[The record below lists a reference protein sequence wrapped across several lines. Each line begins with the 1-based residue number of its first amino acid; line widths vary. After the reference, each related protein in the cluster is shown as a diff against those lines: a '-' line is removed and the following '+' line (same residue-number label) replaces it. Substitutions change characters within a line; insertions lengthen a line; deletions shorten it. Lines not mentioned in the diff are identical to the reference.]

1 MPRSHPIP
9 DEQPVTF
16 RDYSVFGLRVRSE
29 IPLPELFEAGPGDA
43 DVTICLGEVPVV
55 EGNDIGLAVAGGA
68 LFLHIF
74 GIARFRISGG
84 DTVVVDPEPG
94 VPDGNVRL
102 YLLGSAFGALLH
114 QRGIL
119 PLHANAIE
127 VDGKAVAFMGA
138 SGAGKSTLA
147 AWFHDRG
154 HRVAADDV
162 CVVRFGAKTP
172 FVSPGLPRLRL
183 WLEALEAMGREP
195 ATYARSYAGRD
206 LEKFDVPVA
215 RETSAG
221 ADLALG
227 AVYLLDRGER
237 FAIHP
242 LAGIEAAEAAYAN
255 TYRGQYIGAAK
266 GYLSHWAACV
276 QLVQSTPIYCL
287 KRPWGLDRLDSDC
300 ERVLQHLRSGSSA
313 INVARQA

>member
-1 MPRSHPIP
+1 M
-9 DEQPVTF
+9 TF

-29 IPLPELFEAGPGDA
+29 IPLPELFEAGAGAA
-43 DVTICLGEVPVV
+43 DVTIRLGEVPVV
-55 EGNDIGLAVAGGA
+55 EGSDSGLALDGDA
-68 LFLHIF
+68 LILHIF

-84 DTVVVDPEPG
+84 DTIVVRPEPG
-94 VPDGNVRL
+94 VPDRNVRL

-114 QRGIL
+114 QRGLL

-127 VDGKAVAFMGA
+127 VDGKAVAFTGA
-138 SGAGKSTLA
+138 SGSGKSTLA

-154 HRVAADDV
+154 HRIAADDV
-162 CVVRFGAKTP
+162 CVVRFDSKTP
-172 FVSPGLPRLRL
+172 HVSPGLPRLRL

-195 ATYARSYAGRD
+195 STYARSYAGAQN

-221 ADLALG
+221 ADLELE

-237 FAIHP
+237 FAIHR
-242 LAGIEAAEAAYAN
+242 LEGIEAAEAAYAN

-266 GYLSHWAACV
+266 GYLSHWAASI
-276 QLVQSTPIYCL
+276 QLVQSTPIYRL
-287 KRPWGLDRLDSDC
+287 ERPWGLDRLESDC
-300 ERVLQHLRSGSSA
+300 ERVLEHVRSGTLA
-313 INVARQA
+313 DVVRRA